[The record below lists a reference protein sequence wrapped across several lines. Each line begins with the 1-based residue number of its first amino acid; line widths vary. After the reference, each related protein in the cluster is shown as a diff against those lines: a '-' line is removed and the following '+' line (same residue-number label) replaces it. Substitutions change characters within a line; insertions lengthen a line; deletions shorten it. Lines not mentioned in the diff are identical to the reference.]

1 MAPPSGTDHPAVLL
15 TGVTGFVGREL
26 LSQLLTDTAAEVT
39 CLIRADDAAMAA
51 GRLRDIVGRLYGRGG
66 WDDVRERVRAV
77 AGDITRPGLGLDRGT
92 RAQLIRGT
100 THVLHGAASVR
111 FDLSLAEARR
121 INVRGT
127 RAMLDLAATARS
139 RGRLERFEYVSTAF
153 VSGSH
158 PGWFGEHDLDIGQR
172 FRNSYERSKF
182 EAERLLRRSAHDVPV
197 TVVRPSIVVGHSQ
210 SGATSAFNVVYWPLR
225 LFADGV
231 LAYAP
236 AVADLPVDLVPVDF
250 VARGAVTALLQ
261 GEAGETYALAA
272 GNRATSAGV
281 IGLMAARVFATR
293 PPRFI
298 STPLERAV
306 VPRLARLLSF
316 APWLGAGSAI
326 RQYLPYFERG
336 SRFDTRCADELL
348 RPRGIEPPQVGD
360 FLEPVLEFARSTDF
374 GRDRAAIAAQERQ
387 LRRKR
392 RRALMRRPARSGAP
406 SGG

>member
-1 MAPPSGTDHPAVLL
+1 
-15 TGVTGFVGREL
+15 
-26 LSQLLTDTAAEVT
+26 
-39 CLIRADDAAMAA
+39 
-51 GRLRDIVGRLYGRGG
+51 
-66 WDDVRERVRAV
+66 
-77 AGDITRPGLGLDRGT
+77 
-92 RAQLIRGT
+92 
-100 THVLHGAASVR
+100 
-111 FDLSLAEARR
+111 
-121 INVRGT
+121 
-127 RAMLDLAATARS
+127 
-139 RGRLERFEYVSTAF
+139 
-153 VSGSH
+153 
-158 PGWFGEHDLDIGQR
+158 
-172 FRNSYERSKF
+172 
-182 EAERLLRRSAHDVPV
+182 
-197 TVVRPSIVVGHSQ
+197 VVRPSIVVGHSQ